1 MNLLFITP
9 YLPSESSGH
18 AGAQL
23 IYRNIIA
30 LSKIHN
36 LTFVSFE
43 DRNENMV
50 IDKLN
55 TNSIDV
61 YTVPYP
67 RNQKSLAG
75 KINSLFIN
83 FSAFLS
89 FLKGNEPFFIAK
101 YENKNMR
108 DLLSNLIMKN
118 NFDLIQVEYNVMH
131 HYADLFKN
139 IPSIIVFHDI
149 STKLFERGKDLGRKL
164 DHYSYQISKKV
175 EIKIANKFDAVV
187 TLTDQDRSYL
197 IDLGY
202 SKKIYVIPPQVK
214 NVDFSPVDKV
224 PNTICFI
231 GSFYR
236 ETNIQ
241 AVEKLI
247 DEIFLN
253 ISVPVEL
260 NIAGKGMPKKLK
272 KKINDLNGINY
283 HGFVSDIDGFIS
295 KQMLMVAPIELG
307 AGLKMKIPH
316 SLINGTPVI
325 TSPVGAEGITIDHKK
340 GLWVCK
346 NNSEMVNKI
355 NSLLHNSEK
364 LIERG
369 KEGKSAVSELFSAK
383 VISQKFEKLYSIVTK

>member
-30 LSKIHN
+30 LSKIHK
-36 LTFVSFE
+36 LTVVSFE
-43 DRNENMV
+43 DRNEKNI
-50 IDKLN
+50 IDSLN

-61 YTVPYP
+61 YTIPYP

-75 KINSLFIN
+75 KINSLIRN

-101 YENKNMR
+101 YDNKNMR

-131 HYADLFKN
+131 HYADLFIN
-139 IPSIIVFHDI
+139 IPSILVFHDI

-164 DHYSYQISKKV
+164 DHRSYQISKKV

-197 IDLGY
+197 INLGY

-214 NVDFSPVDKV
+214 KVDFSPVDKV
-224 PNTICFI
+224 PNTICFV

-236 ETNIQ
+236 ETNIR
-241 AVEKLI
+241 AVERLI

-272 KKINDLNGINY
+272 KKINDSNGINY
-283 HGFVSDIDGFIS
+283 HGFVSDIDKFIS
-295 KQMLMVAPIELG
+295 MQMLMVAPIELG

-325 TSPVGAEGITIDHKK
+325 TSPVGAEGINIDHKK
-340 GLWVCK
+340 GLWICK
-346 NNSEMVNKI
+346 NNSEMINKI
-355 NSLLHNSEK
+355 NSLLPNYKK
-364 LIERG
+364 LIQRG
-369 KEGKSAVSELFSAK
+369 NEGKSAVNELFSAK

>member
-36 LTFVSFE
+36 LTVVSFE

-75 KINSLFIN
+75 KINSLIRN

-101 YENKNMR
+101 YKNKNMR
-108 DLLSNLIMKN
+108 NLLSNLIMKN

-283 HGFVSDIDGFIS
+283 HGFVSDIDEFIS

-316 SLINGTPVI
+316 SLVNGTPVI
-325 TSPVGAEGITIDHKK
+325 TSPVGAEGISIDHKK

-346 NNSEMVNKI
+346 NNSEMINKI
-355 NSLLHNSEK
+355 NSLLPNFEK

-369 KEGKSAVSELFSAK
+369 KEGKSAVNELFSAK

>member
-36 LTFVSFE
+36 LTIVSFE
-43 DRNENMV
+43 DRNEKIV
-50 IDKLN
+50 IDSLN

-61 YTVPYP
+61 YTIPYP
-67 RNQKSLAG
+67 RNQKSLVG
-75 KINSLFIN
+75 KINSLIRN

-89 FLKGNEPFFIAK
+89 FLKGSEPFFIAK
-101 YENKNMR
+101 YDNKNMR

-131 HYADLFKN
+131 HYADLFNN

-164 DHYSYQISKKV
+164 DHRSYQISKKV

-214 NVDFSPVDKV
+214 KVDFHPVDKI

-236 ETNIQ
+236 ETNILTL
-241 AVEKLI
+241 ERLI

-272 KKINDLNGINY
+272 KKINDSNGINY
-283 HGFVSDIDGFIS
+283 HGFVSDIDKFIS

-325 TSPVGAEGITIDHKK
+325 TSPVGAEGINIDHKK
-340 GLWVCK
+340 GLWICK
-346 NNSEMVNKI
+346 NNSEMINKI
-355 NSLLHNSEK
+355 NSLLPNYKK
-364 LIERG
+364 LIQRG
-369 KEGKSAVSELFSAK
+369 NEGKSAVNELFSAK

>member
-36 LTFVSFE
+36 LTVVSFE

-67 RNQKSLAG
+67 RNQKSLAA

-149 STKLFERGKDLGRKL
+149 STKLFERGKDIGRKL
-164 DHYSYQISKKV
+164 DHCSYQISKKV

-295 KQMLMVAPIELG
+295 KQMLMVALIELG

-355 NSLLHNSEK
+355 NSLLPNSEK

-369 KEGKSAVSELFSAK
+369 KEGKSAVNELFSAK

>member
-36 LTFVSFE
+36 LTVVSFE

-149 STKLFERGKDLGRKL
+149 S
-164 DHYSYQISKKV
+164 KK
-175 EIKIANKFDAVV
+175 
-187 TLTDQDRSYL
+187 
-197 IDLGY
+197 
-202 SKKIYVIPPQVK
+202 
-214 NVDFSPVDKV
+214 
-224 PNTICFI
+224 
-231 GSFYR
+231 
-236 ETNIQ
+236 
-241 AVEKLI
+241 
-247 DEIFLN
+247 
-253 ISVPVEL
+253 
-260 NIAGKGMPKKLK
+260 
-272 KKINDLNGINY
+272 
-283 HGFVSDIDGFIS
+283 
-295 KQMLMVAPIELG
+295 
-307 AGLKMKIPH
+307 
-316 SLINGTPVI
+316 
-325 TSPVGAEGITIDHKK
+325 
-340 GLWVCK
+340 
-346 NNSEMVNKI
+346 
-355 NSLLHNSEK
+355 
-364 LIERG
+364 
-369 KEGKSAVSELFSAK
+369 
-383 VISQKFEKLYSIVTK
+383 

>member
-36 LTFVSFE
+36 LTVVSFE
-43 DRNENMV
+43 DRNEKIV
-50 IDKLN
+50 IDSLN

-61 YTVPYP
+61 YTIPYP
-67 RNQKSLAG
+67 RNQKSLVG
-75 KINSLFIN
+75 KINSLIRN

-89 FLKGNEPFFIAK
+89 FLKGSEPFFIAK
-101 YENKNMR
+101 YDNKNMR

-131 HYADLFKN
+131 HYFDLFNN

-164 DHYSYQISKKV
+164 DHRSYQISKKV

-187 TLTDQDRSYL
+187 TLTDQDKSYL

-214 NVDFSPVDKV
+214 KIDFHPVTKI

-236 ETNIQ
+236 ETNILTL
-241 AVEKLI
+241 ERLI

-272 KKINDLNGINY
+272 RKINNSNGINY
-283 HGFVSDIDGFIS
+283 HGFVSDIDKFIS

-325 TSPVGAEGITIDHKK
+325 TSPVGAEGINIDHKK
-340 GLWVCK
+340 GLWICK
-346 NNSEMVNKI
+346 NNSEMINKI
-355 NSLLHNSEK
+355 NSLLPNYKK
-364 LIERG
+364 LIQRG
-369 KEGKSAVSELFSAK
+369 NEGKSAVNELFSAK